1 MLDWWIET
9 RLEGDQF
16 EVSEDQSGDQQYQ
29 EEDSE
34 EGKCSK
40 GPLYLW
46 ILQFIYMHVSKFELP
61 LRTLPRLLLVPHILV
76 TYGLGMHFG

>member
-1 MLDWWIET
+1 MLDWWIRT

-16 EVSEDQSGDQQYQ
+16 MVTEDQQGEQQYQ
-29 EEDSE
+29 EEDFE

-46 ILQFIYMHVSKFELP
+46 TLQFIYMHVF
-61 LRTLPRLLLVPHILV
+61 
-76 TYGLGMHFG
+76 

>member
-1 MLDWWIET
+1 MLDWWIGA

-16 EVSEDQSGDQQYQ
+16 EVSEDQLGDQQYQ
-29 EEDSE
+29 EGDFE

-46 ILQFIYMHVSKFELP
+46 TLQFIYMHVSDLNY
-61 LRTLPRLLLVPHILV
+61 L
-76 TYGLGMHFG
+76 